1 VVQSTKKSGFQMP
14 VAPKSFVAPS
24 QGSSTI
30 IKRPIKETI
39 STKPNKSSTAK
50 EVVAKSKKSSTS
62 DSNKGKDKPISKKAK
77 KAMFSSAPRSAM
89 NSYMLFGETTRKGET
104 Y

>member
-1 VVQSTKKSGFQMP
+1 MP

-30 IKRPIKETI
+30 IKRPITETT

-50 EVVAKSKKSSTS
+50 DVVAKSKKSSTS
-62 DSNKGKDKPISKKAK
+62 ESNKVKDRPISKKAK
-77 KAMFSSAPRSAM
+77 KAMFSNAPKSAM
-89 NSYMLFGETTRKGET
+89 NSYVLFSETTRKGEI
-104 Y
+104 YL